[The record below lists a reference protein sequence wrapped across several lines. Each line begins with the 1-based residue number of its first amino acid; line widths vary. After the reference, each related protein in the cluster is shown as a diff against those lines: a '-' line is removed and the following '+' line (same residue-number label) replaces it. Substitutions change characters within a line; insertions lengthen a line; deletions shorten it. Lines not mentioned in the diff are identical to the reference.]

1 MTEVTVLPSPTVPDV
16 VWTIVV
22 AAGTGA
28 RFGGRK
34 QFERL
39 GSRRVLDWSVDAAR
53 AASDGV
59 VVVGPPDE
67 HEADA
72 VHGRFVPGGSTRSES
87 VRAGLAAVPDD
98 ATVIVVHDAARPFA
112 SSELFTAV
120 LRAIGNGADAA
131 VPGIAVTDTIKQIT
145 ADGTVITTPPRASL
159 VAVQTP
165 QAFRASALRRAHA
178 VGAEGTD
185 DAALVEAQGGWV
197 VVVAGD
203 ERNRKLTRPE
213 DLVWA
218 RSQIEVPS

>member
-1 MTEVTVLPSPTVPDV
+1 MPDV

-22 AAGTGA
+22 AAGSGA

-39 GSRRVLDWSVDAAR
+39 GSKRVLDWSVDAAR

-59 VVVGPPDE
+59 VVVGPPDVDE
-67 HEADA
+67 IDP

-87 VRAGLAAVPDD
+87 VRAGLAAVPDE

-112 SSELFTAV
+112 TGELFAAV
-120 LRAIGNGADAA
+120 MRAISDGADAA
-131 VPGIAVTDTIKQIT
+131 VPGVAVTDTIKQIT

-165 QAFRASALRRAHA
+165 QAFRAAALRRAHA
-178 VGAEGTD
+178 AAAEGTD

-197 VVVAGD
+197 VVVPGD

-218 RSQIEVPS
+218 RAQIDAPS